1 MTIKI
6 SQDKALPVASLKI
19 YEYIKVFYTSSKT
32 RQSVRRDQK
41 HYSLTAIFG
50 LRNNKP
56 SSEKAITAAAPITL
70 SQRNETISNS

>member
-32 RQSVRRDQK
+32 
-41 HYSLTAIFG
+41 
-50 LRNNKP
+50 
-56 SSEKAITAAAPITL
+56 
-70 SQRNETISNS
+70 